1 MSDEDENLQS
11 WGWTDLSSYSSSFDS
26 EQEQLVTSF
35 LLTGVMSRCSLRLDE
50 SLLDR
55 GSAPFSVGGVS
66 QRSSRSL
73 RSQHSQWHSV
83 SCSES
88 LLFKTPHQVADY
100 SVASDASLISSLLDE
115 SSIQESTL
123 IDNLWGLEQDA
134 DTRGNAL
141 VAEEDCPLIS
151 SDSRS
156 SHHRDPRV
164 GMVYLEESSHQGEMK
179 ADGEGSVIYCRDRS
193 HRRRAGETKAQ
204 PSQRGAMSLKE
215 LHPIGSLCDD
225 CKEKQRSKLDTST
238 SSSSSSSS
246 SSSRSPVASC
256 LLGFLCNAA
265 VFTASCLSQFS
276 QKAAA
281 ALWPLARIIFWASVR
296 NGLSAGR
303 SVTTAFR
310 WICRQWCRM
319 TASSHL
325 TRIFLRL
332 LILLLPLLLV
342 FSLCWFGSA
351 GFCSVPPGVNISTWT
366 MVPGLSAIH
375 SLLSAQSPMAEGP
388 AEESREESL
397 LSQPPAA
404 ETPPPQVVNQEI
416 PEVEESSDSERL
428 IQVEQSLVALW
439 EQVEAAGQRVEQR
452 HNEVLRLYTDLK
464 QQSPSPQ
471 RGSGSTEPR
480 ISDLMDLRVLQLHRQ
495 LGEERRH
502 REQIRRQDL
511 LLLKMQTTRL
521 DQLELQLQNLAA
533 RTWEVQQMQETTTS
547 LPATVRVS
555 MDSRSHDALQA
566 EVKQME
572 ATLGDIR
579 QDVEVL
585 SRCQNGCQQL
595 DTMQQM
601 GSEHVASLIR
611 EEIQDVIY
619 GNELT
624 PGRDDGNLPEPL
636 LQWMSRRFISHDDL
650 QEALTSLEL
659 NVLQNVSRLLQQ
671 QQGDEK
677 TQDAA
682 WHDILKNGN
691 AGNAVTKEEVQRML
705 SDALR
710 LFSQDRIGLADYAL
724 ESGGGSILSTRC
736 SETYQTT
743 AALLSLFG
751 VPLWY
756 FSQSPRA
763 VIQPDVHPGNCW
775 AFKGSTGFLVIRLS
789 MSILP
794 TAFTMQHIP
803 KALAPSG
810 MLQSAPR
817 DFSVYGLRDE
827 NQEGGKLLGTYTYEE
842 NGEDLQTFIIS
853 EENDESFQI
862 IEVQVLSNWG
872 HREYTCM
879 YRFRVHG
886 TPRDVWT

>member
-215 LHPIGSLCDD
+215 LHPIGSLC
-225 CKEKQRSKLDTST
+225 
-238 SSSSSSSS
+238 
-246 SSSRSPVASC
+246 
-256 LLGFLCNAA
+256 
-265 VFTASCLSQFS
+265 
-276 QKAAA
+276 
-281 ALWPLARIIFWASVR
+281 
-296 NGLSAGR
+296 R

>member
-215 LHPIGSLCDD
+215 LHPIGSLC
-225 CKEKQRSKLDTST
+225 
-238 SSSSSSSS
+238 
-246 SSSRSPVASC
+246 
-256 LLGFLCNAA
+256 
-265 VFTASCLSQFS
+265 
-276 QKAAA
+276 
-281 ALWPLARIIFWASVR
+281 
-296 NGLSAGR
+296 R
-303 SVTTAFR
+303 SVTAAFR
-310 WICRQWCRM
+310 WICRQWRRM

-480 ISDLMDLRVLQLHRQ
+480 VSDLMDLRVLQLHRQ
-495 LGEERRH
+495 LSEERRH

-547 LPATVRVS
+547 LPATVRVR

>member
-1 MSDEDENLQS
+1 
-11 WGWTDLSSYSSSFDS
+11 
-26 EQEQLVTSF
+26 
-35 LLTGVMSRCSLRLDE
+35 MSRCSLRLDE

-179 ADGEGSVIYCRDRS
+179 ADGEGSVIYCR
-193 HRRRAGETKAQ
+193 
-204 PSQRGAMSLKE
+204 
-215 LHPIGSLCDD
+215 
-225 CKEKQRSKLDTST
+225 
-238 SSSSSSSS
+238 
-246 SSSRSPVASC
+246 
-256 LLGFLCNAA
+256 
-265 VFTASCLSQFS
+265 
-276 QKAAA
+276 
-281 ALWPLARIIFWASVR
+281 
-296 NGLSAGR
+296 
-303 SVTTAFR
+303 
-310 WICRQWCRM
+310 
-319 TASSHL
+319 
-325 TRIFLRL
+325 
-332 LILLLPLLLV
+332 
-342 FSLCWFGSA
+342 
-351 GFCSVPPGVNISTWT
+351 
-366 MVPGLSAIH
+366 
-375 SLLSAQSPMAEGP
+375 
-388 AEESREESL
+388 
-397 LSQPPAA
+397 
-404 ETPPPQVVNQEI
+404 VVNQEI

-480 ISDLMDLRVLQLHRQ
+480 VSDLMDLRVLQLHRQ
-495 LGEERRH
+495 LSEERRH

-547 LPATVRVS
+547 LPATVRVR